1 MAQTN
6 SNVFKT
12 SNRIAVENKEV
23 FNRESNF
30 VTDLADSAYNT
41 LVIKIDQVDDQALLT
56 GTGVLPA
63 NSIIQEIIAVVTT
76 AFTVDS
82 GIYGVNI
89 GTGSL
94 DADGGTKASI
104 FRSAAGSNNTALHG
118 TAVTSIPQGRG
129 FSTHGHISAGLGS
142 TKTGSFAITS
152 GGALGRT
159 FFTEDTTLTAQLSSS
174 GAAVLQNGT
183 GGVLAVAI
191 RYDKL
196 V

>member
-6 SNVFKT
+6 ASVFKT
-12 SNRIAVENKEV
+12 GNRIAVENREV

-41 LVIKIDQVDDQALLT
+41 LVITIDQVNDQALLT

-63 NSIIQEIIAVVTT
+63 NSIVQEITAVCTT
-76 AFTVDS
+76 AFTTDN

-94 DADGGTKASI
+94 DADGGSKASM
-104 FRSAAGSNNTALHG
+104 FNSAAANNIVLHG
-118 TAVTSIPQGRG
+118 SAVTEIPQGRG
-129 FSTHGHISAGLGS
+129 FSTHGHISANLGS
-142 TKTGSFAITS
+142 TKTGSFAITA

-174 GAAVLQNGT
+174 GAAILQNGT
-183 GGVLAVAI
+183 GGVLKVAI

>member
-41 LVIKIDQVDDQALLT
+41 LVIKIDQVDDQ
-56 GTGVLPA
+56 
-63 NSIIQEIIAVVTT
+63 
-76 AFTVDS
+76 
-82 GIYGVNI
+82 VNI

>member
-6 SNVFKT
+6 ANTFKT
-12 SNRIAVENKEV
+12 DNVLNVENLSV
-23 FNRESNF
+23 FNRA
-30 VTDLADSAYNT
+30 TDFANTIADSAYNT
-41 LVIKIDQVDDQALLT
+41 LVITIDQVNDQALLT

-63 NSIIQEIIAVVTT
+63 NSIVQEITAVCTT

-94 DADGGTKASI
+94 DADGGTKASM
-104 FRSAAGSNNTALHG
+104 FNSAAAPNNIALHG

-142 TKTGSFAITS
+142 TKTGSFAVTA

-159 FFTEDTTLTAQLSSS
+159 FFTEDTILTAQLSSS
-174 GAAVLQNGT
+174 GGAILQNGT
-183 GGVLAVAI
+183 GGVLKVAI